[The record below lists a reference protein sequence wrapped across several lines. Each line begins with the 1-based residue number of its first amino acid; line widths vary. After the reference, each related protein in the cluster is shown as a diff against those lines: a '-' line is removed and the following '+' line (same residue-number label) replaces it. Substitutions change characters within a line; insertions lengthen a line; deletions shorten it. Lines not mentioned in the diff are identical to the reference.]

1 MIVPQPKL
9 FAILAALALAPAI
22 QAQEAP
28 TEQVFLE
35 ADILIDDRENGT
47 LIAEGNVVA
56 SYGGRELTADRVI
69 YDLETQ
75 TVHAI
80 GNVIIFDPDGTIR
93 TADEI
98 EVDGS
103 LSDGYATDFAAQLPQ
118 NAVVVARTAARDEAG
133 SNSLEYAIY
142 TACPICE
149 EEGTEPTWTLR
160 ARRAVQNAE
169 TQMITYRD
177 AVFEIKGV
185 PILYLPYFA
194 HPDPTSERR
203 SGLLTPTPELSSK
216 LGVSYKQP
224 YYWAI
229 SPYQD
234 LTITP
239 KLYSNV
245 NSALDLQYRRRF
257 YSGGLNIEGSMAY
270 DYEFDSQGDRQFYDS
285 RGRIVSDTSNYQ
297 GELTPSEEDFRGHI
311 FAEGLFAINPTWQW
325 GFAIENATDDLYLRR
340 YDIDGANLSR
350 GLLDVA
356 PKKLLN
362 QIYAVGQTQSF
373 YTDVAAYHVQGLSA
387 GDNDGDF
394 PRVVPMA
401 YANKLY
407 DFGNLGF
414 ATVEGSLAFLDR
426 SEGNDVRRVSALA
439 EWQNSYISPGGIILE
454 PLLQVSADQSN
465 ISYRTTA
472 QTAGYEDDQSRTS
485 ALAAATLR
493 WPFLRPGKNVDISFE
508 PVVTI
513 AYGDSSL
520 DNGIVPNEDLTR
532 YEYELTSL
540 FEADPFSHYDLIEQG
555 GRIAAGFRT
564 SAHFDNGITLRG
576 TAGRRWRDE
585 ADPAFSYASN
595 LAGTR
600 SDYLVGGGFDIG
612 RAFSFDTSLRLD
624 DDFDVVRFE
633 TNTSFEFWRMRG
645 DITYFNL
652 DESISFYQTPEQ
664 AHAIDLTWQFELTES
679 VDLMYALRRN
689 MDTQENDSQAF
700 AVQWSDDCSFFRI
713 GWRQRGI
720 SDRGVGSSDTI
731 TFGFGFNTLGRVTSG
746 DFE

>member
-9 FAILAALALAPAI
+9 FAMLTALALTPAALAQDAPA
-22 QAQEAP
+22 EH
-28 TEQVFLE
+28 VYLE
-35 ADILIDDRENGT
+35 ADILIDDRENGR

-56 SYGGRELTADRVI
+56 TYGGRELTADRVV
-69 YDLETQ
+69 YDLEAQ
-75 TVHAI
+75 TVHAY
-80 GNVIIFDPDGTIR
+80 GNVYIFDPDGTIR
-93 TADEI
+93 TASEI
-98 EVDGS
+98 EVDES
-103 LSDGYATDFAAQLPQ
+103 LSDGFATDFTAQLPQ
-118 NAVVVARTAARDEAG
+118 DAVVVARTAARDAEG

-149 EEGTEPTWTLR
+149 EEGTEPTWTLK
-160 ARRAVQNAE
+160 ARRAVQNSE

-185 PILYLPYFA
+185 PVFYLPYFA

-216 LGVSYKQP
+216 LGVAYEQP

-234 LTITP
+234 LTVTP

-245 NSALDLQYRRRF
+245 NPALDLEYRRRF
-257 YSGGLNIEGSMAY
+257 YSGMLNIEGSMAY
-270 DYEFDSQGDRQFYDS
+270 DYEFDSKGDRQYYDS
-285 RGRIVSDTSNYQ
+285 NGRIVTDIANHQ
-297 GELTPSEEDFRGHI
+297 GPLTPSEVEFRGHV
-311 FAEGLFAINPTWQW
+311 FAEGLFDINPIWQW
-325 GFAIENATDDLYLRR
+325 GFAVENATDDLYLRR
-340 YDIDGANLSR
+340 YDINGANFSR

-362 QIYAVGQTQSF
+362 QIYAVGQTSSF
-373 YTDVAAYHVQGLSA
+373 YTDIAAYHVQGLA
-387 GDNDGDF
+387 ARDNDGEF

-407 DFGNLGF
+407 DFGELGF

-426 SEGNDVRRVSALA
+426 SEGDDVRRVSAVA
-439 EWQNSYISPGGIILE
+439 EWQNSYISPGGVILE
-454 PLLQVSADQSN
+454 PLLQVRADQYN
-465 ISYRTTA
+465 VSYRTTA

-493 WPFLRPGKNVDISFE
+493 WPFLRPGENVDITFE

-513 AYGDSSL
+513 AYGESSL

-540 FEADPFSHYDLIEQG
+540 FEADPLSHYDLIEQG

-564 SAHFDNGITLRG
+564 SAHFDNGVTLRG

-585 ADPAFSYASN
+585 ADPTFSYASN
-595 LAGTR
+595 LSGTR

-612 RAFSFDTSLRLD
+612 DAFSFDTSLRLD
-624 DDFDVVRFE
+624 DNFDVVRFE
-633 TNTSFEFWRMRG
+633 STTVFDFWRING

-652 DESISFYQTPEQ
+652 DESISFDTRPES
-664 AHAIDLTWQFELTES
+664 AHAIDTRLRFELTES
-679 VDLMYALRRN
+679 IELLYSLRRN
-689 MDTQENDSQAF
+689 MDTNENDIQAF
-700 AVQWSDDCSFFRI
+700 AVQWSDDCSFFQI
-713 GWRQRGI
+713 GLRQREIG
-720 SDRGVGSSDTI
+720 DRGVGSDNTI
-731 TFGFGFNTLGRVTSG
+731 TFGFGFNTLGRVSNS